1 MEHRRSF
8 GSVLKRYR
16 LAAGLTQEA
25 LAERAGLGA
34 RTISDLERGVSHA
47 PRSDTLVLLIDA
59 LNLSPEQQAVLKNAA
74 RQHTAKSLGDHEL
87 ARNAGSLPAPLTSFF
102 GRENEAHELKN
113 ALDRDDTRLVTLT
126 GPGGV
131 GKTRLAIYV
140 MAQVCDSFVDGVSTV
155 ALDSV
160 VDREGI
166 IKATARA
173 LGTVVEGSVSMES
186 LVAAL
191 SDREFLLVL
200 DNFEHLLDSAP
211 LVAELLRDCPKVKV
225 LATSRAPLR
234 VSGEQEFPVTP
245 LPVPDQVA
253 LPPVEALAENA
264 AVALLVDRA
273 TRVRPDFALT
283 SDNAA
288 VVAAICARLDGL
300 PLALE
305 LAAARLKTFS
315 PQLLFERL
323 GELPVGSSLRLLT
336 GGARD
341 APARQQTLRAAIAWS
356 HRLLTPE
363 EQLLF
368 RRLAVFAGGCT
379 LEAAESICALPPD
392 VLGSSDLPLTQW
404 PAAIDVLDGLASLV
418 DKSLVGH
425 YEVLAGEPRF
435 RMLET
440 IREFARDQLAASGEE
455 ETLLRKHAEYYLAMV
470 ETTGALLFAGAQ
482 KRVRLAYEQDNVQAA
497 LRWLVKQG

>member
-8 GSVLKRYR
+8 GSVLKQFR
-16 LAAGLTQEA
+16 LAAGLTHEA
-25 LAERAGLGA
+25 LAERAGLSA

-47 PRSDTLVLLIDA
+47 PRSDTLVLLIEA
-59 LNLSPEQQAVLKNAA
+59 LHLSPEQQAVLRDAA
-74 RQHTAKSLGDHEL
+74 RRHTGMSVGTHEL
-87 ARNAGSLPAPLTSFF
+87 ARSAGSLPAPLTSFI
-102 GRENEAHELKN
+102 GREHEARELRTV
-113 ALDRDDTRLVTLT
+113 LGRDDIRLVTLT

-131 GKTRLAIYV
+131 GKTRLAIHV
-140 MAQVCDSFVDGVSTV
+140 TAQVCYSFVDGVGAV

-166 IKATARA
+166 IEATATA
-173 LGTVVEGSVSMES
+173 LGTDAAGPVSMES
-186 LVAAL
+186 LVVAL
-191 SDREFLLVL
+191 SNREFLLVL

-211 LVAELLRDCPKVKV
+211 IVVELLRDCPRLKV
-225 LATSRAPLR
+225 LVTSRAALR
-234 VSGEQEFPVTP
+234 ISGEQEFPVTP
-245 LPVPDQVA
+245 LPVPGPVD
-253 LPPVEALAENA
+253 LPSVEVLAENA
-264 AVALLVDRA
+264 AVALFVDRSR
-273 TRVRPDFALT
+273 RVRPDFTLT

-288 VVAAICARLDGL
+288 AVAAICARLDGL

-305 LAAARLKTFS
+305 LAAARLKTIS
-315 PQLLFERL
+315 PQFLLELL
-323 GELPVGSSLRLLT
+323 GELQVGSSLRLLT

-341 APARQQTLRAAIAWS
+341 APARQQTLRATIAWS

-363 EQLLF
+363 EQFLF

-379 LEAAESICALPPD
+379 LEAAESICVLPD
-392 VLGSSDLPLTQW
+392 VAGSTDVPSTERPVE
-404 PAAIDVLDGLASLV
+404 IDVLDALASLA
-418 DKSLVGH
+418 DKSLVVQ

-435 RMLET
+435 QMLET

-470 ETTGALLFAGAQ
+470 ETTGALLFAGTQ
-482 KRVRLAYEQDNVQAA
+482 KRVRLADEQDNVQAA